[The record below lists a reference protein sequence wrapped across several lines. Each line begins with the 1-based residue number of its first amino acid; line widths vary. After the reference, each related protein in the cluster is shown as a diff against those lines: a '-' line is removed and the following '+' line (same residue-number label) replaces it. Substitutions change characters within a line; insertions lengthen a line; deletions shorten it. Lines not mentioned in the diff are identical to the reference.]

1 MKQQKWNSTTRKFYV
16 GLVVILLCF
25 VGSIWLVVQEQGTT
39 SDDMD
44 EMLRKYTGRQYR
56 KVWEKL
62 VDATIDY
69 YSGNLHDWAKYT
81 IKFEEGTEQ
90 YKVQYVPGH
99 LLFVERSSPNVIG
112 SYDGMDYVSVFVDYA
127 FGMERIYY
135 LTISDECDET
145 LVYYSNEIDE
155 LPEDADII
163 RDANDTMQVVKDKLG
178 LIEESPTYLKAT
190 KDGFLLLNKLIEDLC
205 C

>member
-1 MKQQKWNSTTRKFYV
+1 MKQQKRNSTTRNFYV

-69 YSGNLHDWAKYT
+69 YSGNLHDWAEYT
-81 IKFEEGTEQ
+81 IKF
-90 YKVQYVPGH
+90 
-99 LLFVERSSPNVIG
+99 
-112 SYDGMDYVSVFVDYA
+112 
-127 FGMERIYY
+127 
-135 LTISDECDET
+135 
-145 LVYYSNEIDE
+145 
-155 LPEDADII
+155 
-163 RDANDTMQVVKDKLG
+163 
-178 LIEESPTYLKAT
+178 
-190 KDGFLLLNKLIEDLC
+190 
-205 C
+205 